1 MKTIYQNTEH
11 KAATAQLTQL
21 TEAHAAALAEEASLM
36 AQLADLPASKPSA
49 LDLAKSMLKNGT
61 PAPRLDHGGL
71 NSRLTT
77 CRESLALLAAAIAE
91 QRGIIAGLIQA
102 QSAIVNSGR
111 KASHI
116 EAAQAIKTA
125 LAGLRAALEAEQG
138 LRAEI
143 AAGGYQCS
151 LEPLARPELNFDDAQ
166 ATISRFARDVDHF
179 LMVAELTASKSVNV
193 RLLTASG
200 DNLPGDVVA
209 LPGHAAAALVR
220 IGHAELTRDKPSRTP
235 RPVRES
241 IGQTMA
247 NALS

>member
-1 MKTIYQNTEH
+1 MKTIFQNADH
-11 KAATAQLTQL
+11 LAATEQLTQL
-21 TEAHAAALAEEASLM
+21 MQAHAAAVFEENALL

-102 QSAIVNSGR
+102 QSAIVNSER

-125 LAGLRAALEAEQG
+125 LAGLRAALEAEQN

-143 AAGGYQCS
+143 AAAGYQCS
-151 LEPLARPELNFDDAQ
+151 LEPMARPALDFSDTQ
-166 ATISRFARDVDHF
+166 ATISQFARDVDHY

-193 RLLTASG
+193 RMLTASG

-220 IGHAELTRDKPSRTP
+220 NGRAEPTRDKPSRAP

-241 IGQTMA
+241 YGQTMA

>member
-1 MKTIYQNTEH
+1 MKTIYQNADH
-11 KAATAQLTQL
+11 LAATAQLAELMQ
-21 TEAHAAALAEEASLM
+21 AHATALAEEASLM

-102 QSAIVNSGR
+102 QSAIVNSER

-151 LEPLARPELNFDDAQ
+151 LEPLARPALDFSDTQ
-166 ATISRFARDVDHF
+166 ATISQFARDVDHF
-179 LMVAELTASKSVNV
+179 LMVAELTASKALNV
-193 RLLTASG
+193 RMLCGKDDS
-200 DNLPGDVVA
+200 LPGDV
-209 LPGHAAAALVR
+209 LTLTGHEAAALVR
-220 IGHAELTRDKPSRTP
+220 NGRAEPTRDKPSRTP

-247 NALS
+247 TALS